1 MNKSNIETLAKEIT
15 LAAIQS
21 GKLIGARDGKIAAQ
35 NVADF
40 YNVLISNLDNSNNEK
55 SDK

>member
-1 MNKSNIETLAKEIT
+1 MNKSNIETLAKEMT
-15 LAAIQS
+15 LAAIQT
-21 GKLIGARDGKIAAQ
+21 GKLIGARDGKTAAK

-40 YNVLISNLDNSNNEK
+40 YNFLISSLENQNNED